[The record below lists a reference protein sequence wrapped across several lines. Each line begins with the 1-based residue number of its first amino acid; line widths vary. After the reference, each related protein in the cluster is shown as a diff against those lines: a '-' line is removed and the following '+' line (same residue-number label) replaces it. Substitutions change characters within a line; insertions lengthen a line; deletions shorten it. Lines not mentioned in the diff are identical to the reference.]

1 MNVDVKREDIDI
13 CHRIKRKKS
22 NPIIVRFISH
32 KVKRALYKQRVKLK
46 NISGSQLFP
55 SAPATAR
62 PSSNRIFVNE
72 NLTAHRR
79 NLVRMANDM
88 KQDGILK
95 GVWTVDGKIFVKT
108 SPEDIQRVHHPNL
121 NIYSYVSKALN
132 VKSRLDFI
140 LIAKNL
146 TKHVKSIG
154 ITNSI
159 APDHKT
165 VFLCLSLPNNSPR
178 GPGFWKF
185 NNTLL
190 KDDSYIFKIRDL
202 IPRLREEYASLKDK
216 RLVWELIKMEIRDNT
231 ISFAKRK
238 ARAALKREVQI
249 SKRLEEL
256 DHEICNSDNLSD
268 IENTLNEYDN
278 LKTEF
283 QSIYEEKG
291 RAAIFRS
298 KCRWVE
304 KGERPTKYFF
314 NLEKRNY
321 NRKTIT
327 ELQTRDNV
335 TIKEEVKI
343 LQQIEKFYEDLY
355 SSKTTVTQEAF
366 DEFIRGIEI
375 PELSNEEQ
383 EQMEGIFTLEEY
395 KRILESFEDNKSP
408 GEDGFTAEFYKHFF
422 DLIGLD
428 LIQSL
433 NQAFKDGELSISQR
447 RGVITLIPKEDSDL
461 LDIQNWRP
469 ITLLNIDYKIAFKAL
484 AKRIESVLPKLV
496 HSDQT
501 GFMKGRYIGE
511 NIRLINDVM
520 EYTMSEKKGGIL
532 VSLDFKKAFDILE
545 WQFIM
550 KRRGVITLIPKEDS
564 DLLDIQN
571 WRPITLLNIDYKIA
585 FKALAKRIESVL
597 PKLVHSD
604 QTGFMKGRY
613 IGENIRLINDV
624 MEYTMSEKK
633 GGILVSLDFKKAFDI
648 LEWQFIMK

>member
-1 MNVDVKREDIDI
+1 
-13 CHRIKRKKS
+13 
-22 NPIIVRFISH
+22 
-32 KVKRALYKQRVKLK
+32 
-46 NISGSQLFP
+46 
-55 SAPATAR
+55 
-62 PSSNRIFVNE
+62 
-72 NLTAHRR
+72 
-79 NLVRMANDM
+79 
-88 KQDGILK
+88 
-95 GVWTVDGKIFVKT
+95 
-108 SPEDIQRVHHPNL
+108 
-121 NIYSYVSKALN
+121 
-132 VKSRLDFI
+132 
-140 LIAKNL
+140 
-146 TKHVKSIG
+146 
-154 ITNSI
+154 
-159 APDHKT
+159 
-165 VFLCLSLPNNSPR
+165 
-178 GPGFWKF
+178 
-185 NNTLL
+185 
-190 KDDSYIFKIRDL
+190 
-202 IPRLREEYASLKDK
+202 
-216 RLVWELIKMEIRDNT
+216 MEIRDNT

-327 ELQTRDNV
+327 ELQTSDNV

-355 SSKTTVTQEAF
+355 SSKTVTTVTQEAF

-383 EQMEGIFTLEEY
+383 EQMEGIFTLEEC

-433 NQAFKDGELSISQR
+433 NQAFEDGELSISQR

-469 ITLLNIDYKIAFKAL
+469 ITLLNIDYKIASKAL

-501 GFMKGRYIGE
+501 GFMKGRYIAE

-520 EYTMSEKKGGIL
+520 EYTMTEKKGGIL
-532 VSLDFKKAFDILE
+532 VSLDFKKAFDTLE

-550 KRRGVITLIPKEDS
+550 KC
-564 DLLDIQN
+564 N
-571 WRPITLLNIDYKIA
+571 
-585 FKALAKRIESVL
+585 
-597 PKLVHSD
+597 
-604 QTGFMKGRY
+604 
-613 IGENIRLINDV
+613 
-624 MEYTMSEKK
+624 
-633 GGILVSLDFKKAFDI
+633 
-648 LEWQFIMK
+648 